1 MEFGS
6 LRKMVERGHPFR
18 LGHPEATRED
28 GVNSKTV
35 NLPVMMKFKRN
46 CLNNQALLTAL
57 DLP

>member
-1 MEFGS
+1 
-6 LRKMVERGHPFR
+6 MVERGHPFR
-18 LGHPEATRED
+18 LGHPEVTRED